1 MSACVQSQGCGRL
14 QEQTEVQRVRQQLHR
29 AQETVHMQEQELERL
44 RKLRDELGDSL
55 RERQV
60 RQTVG
65 QDERDGSDRTV

>member
-1 MSACVQSQGCGRL
+1 M
-14 QEQTEVQRVRQQLHR
+14 QRVRNQLHR
-29 AQETVHMQEQELERL
+29 AQDTVQMQEQELERL

-65 QDERDGSDRTV
+65 QDEWGDSTRTVLSSWY